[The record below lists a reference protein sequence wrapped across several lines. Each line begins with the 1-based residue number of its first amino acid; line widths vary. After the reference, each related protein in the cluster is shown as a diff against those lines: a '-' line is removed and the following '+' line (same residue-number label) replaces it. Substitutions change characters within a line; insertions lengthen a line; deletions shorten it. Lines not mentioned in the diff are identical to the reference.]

1 MLLLCCVSFFRTPWT
16 VILQARILEWVA
28 IPFSSG
34 SSQPRDG
41 TCVSCIA
48 GRFFT
53 VWATSEAH
61 SSLVILR
68 RGTYMGWLS
77 CFGKM
82 CRTLG
87 EQKFTSFL
95 SFWILHTNKWIAFF
109 FFSFLGMYLIHSVY
123 TSKVGGNCDNLDVII
138 WILFNPYLCLSHK

>member
-1 MLLLCCVSFFRTPWT
+1 MLCL
-16 VILQARILEWVA
+16 ILYDTMNCSPPGFSVHGILRARILEWVA
-28 IPFSSG
+28 FPFSSE

-53 VWATSEAH
+53 ICATREAH

-68 RGTYMGWLS
+68 RGTYMGRLS

-82 CRTLG
+82 YRTPG
-87 EQKFTSFL
+87 EQKFASFI
-95 SFWILHTNKWIAFF
+95 SFWILHTNKWVTFF
-109 FFSFLGMYLIHSVY
+109 FLFRNVFNSVY
-123 TSKVGGNCDNLDVII
+123 IVKLGENCDK
-138 WILFNPYLCLSHK
+138 LFNPCLYPSDK